1 MVKCILFHAEISEE
15 ECKNAVAESYK
26 DKPKIPK
33 KFKRIISW
41 KFICKECPNHK
52 KNIT

>member
-1 MVKCILFHAEISEE
+1 MAKCIILDKEISED
-15 ECKNAVAESYK
+15 ECKTVCEEAYK
-26 DKPKIPK
+26 NKPKIQK

-52 KNIT
+52 K